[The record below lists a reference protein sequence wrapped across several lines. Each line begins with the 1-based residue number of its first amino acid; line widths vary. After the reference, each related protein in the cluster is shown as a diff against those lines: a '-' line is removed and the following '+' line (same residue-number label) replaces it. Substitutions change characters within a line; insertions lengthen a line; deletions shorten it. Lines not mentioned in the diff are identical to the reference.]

1 MEASA
6 LVIFGRVERLDGAA
20 SLLAVRLR
28 RLRVV
33 AAARSRDFR

>member
-1 MEASA
+1 M
-6 LVIFGRVERLDGAA
+6 DGAA
-20 SLLAVRLR
+20 SLLATGLR

>member
-1 MEASA
+1 
-6 LVIFGRVERLDGAA
+6 VERVDGAV
-20 SLLAVRLR
+20 SLLAMRLE

>member
-1 MEASA
+1 
-6 LVIFGRVERLDGAA
+6 VTGRVERLDGAV
-20 SLLAVRLR
+20 SLVAAELR